1 LKGERAGCVDSSVAI
16 AAFGEWHELHRP
28 AVEAL
33 AASPTIVAHAALE
46 AYSVLTR
53 LPEPFRAPAS
63 TVVEY
68 LAANFAARRPALPA
82 AQQRR
87 LPELMDR
94 AGVRGGAVYD
104 GLVGLTAA
112 AAGAELVSLDLR
124 AAETYARLGVEYRLA
139 L

>member
-1 LKGERAGCVDSSVAI
+1 MKGERAGCVDSSVAI

-33 AASPTIVAHAALE
+33 AASPAIVAHAALE

-53 LPEPFRAPAS
+53 LPKPFRAPAS

-68 LAANFAARRPALPA
+68 LATNFAARPALPA
-82 AQQRR
+82 AEQRR
-87 LPELMDR
+87 LPELMEG

-112 AAGAELVSLDLR
+112 AAGVELVSLDLR